1 MFLCLKKHNH
11 KSRLNS
17 SITSSNEPFT
27 DYSAHP
33 PTPHSQV
40 PSLFPAFYNCSQGA
54 RKFQMLPFCVTLQR
68 YRDVSVERTE
78 LFLQLPHRFTIQANV
93 NPTLVCAPVTLLHS
107 NTYCILKSFQMNYRQ
122 GTYSNWYLFDFFLV
136 KLVSIHIV

>member
-33 PTPHSQV
+33 PLTLRCPLYFQLFIIV
-40 PSLFPAFYNCSQGA
+40 PKGQGSYQ
-54 RKFQMLPFCVTLQR
+54 RLPFCVTLQR

-78 LFLQLPHRFTIQANV
+78 LLLQLPHRFTIQANV
-93 NPTLVCAPVTLLHS
+93 NPTLVCAPVPLLHS